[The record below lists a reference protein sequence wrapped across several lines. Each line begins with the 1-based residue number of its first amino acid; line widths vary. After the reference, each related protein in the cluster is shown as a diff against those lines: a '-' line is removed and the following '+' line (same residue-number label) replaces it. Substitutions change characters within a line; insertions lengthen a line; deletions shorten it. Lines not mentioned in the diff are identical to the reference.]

1 MRGWLL
7 DTNVVSEPQRRRPSE
22 IVLAWLQ
29 KLPPD
34 RTFISILMLGEIY
47 QGIEIL
53 PGDDLGRGRL
63 LRFRNRIEAQFA
75 GRVLPL
81 DDETVRLWGVM
92 SGRYR
97 RALGGKAPAIDTM
110 LVATAQRRRLYL
122 ATRNLSDASPH
133 GWPVFNPWT
142 DDTADFPLQA

>member
-1 MRGWLL
+1 L
-7 DTNVVSEPQRRRPSE
+7 T
-22 IVLAWLQ
+22 
-29 KLPPD
+29 
-34 RTFISILMLGEIY
+34 LGEID
-47 QGIEIL
+47 QSIEIL
-53 PGDDLGRGRL
+53 PSDDLARSRL

-97 RALGGKAPAIDTM
+97 RALGGKAPAIDTL

-122 ATRNLSDASPH
+122 ATRNLSDTDPH

-142 DDTADFPLQA
+142 DDAADFPLQA

>member
-1 MRGWLL
+1 M
-7 DTNVVSEPQRRRPSE
+7 SEVQRRRPSE
-22 IVLAWLQ
+22 IVVAWLRR
-29 KLPPD
+29 LPPD
-34 RTFISILMLGEIY
+34 RTFISILTLGEID
-47 QGIEIL
+47 QSIEIL
-53 PGDDLGRGRL
+53 PSDDLARSRL

-97 RALGGKAPAIDTM
+97 RALGGKAPAIDTL

-122 ATRNLSDASPH
+122 ATRNLSDTDPH

-142 DDTADFPLQA
+142 DDAADFPLQA

>member
-7 DTNVVSEPQRRRPSE
+7 DTNVVSEVQRRRPSE
-22 IVLAWLQ
+22 IVVAWLRQ
-29 KLPPD
+29 LPPD
-34 RTFISILMLGEIY
+34 RTFISILTLGEID

-53 PGDDLGRGRL
+53 LGDDLGRGRL

-81 DDETVRLWGVM
+81 DDEAVRLWGVM

-97 RALGGKAPAIDTM
+97 RALGGKAPAVDTM

-122 ATRNLSDASPH
+122 ATRNLSDTTPH

-142 DDTADFPLQA
+142 DNAANFPLQA

>member
-1 MRGWLL
+1 LRGWLL
-7 DTNVVSEPQRRRPSE
+7 DTNVVSEVQRRRPSE
-22 IVLAWLQ
+22 IVVAWLQ

-34 RTFISILMLGEIY
+34 RTFISILTLGEID
-47 QGIEIL
+47 QGIEVL
-53 PGDDLGRGRL
+53 PSDDPGRARL

-75 GRVLPL
+75 GRILSL
-81 DDETVRLWGVM
+81 DDETVRLWGAM

-97 RALGGKAPAIDTM
+97 RALGGKAPVIDTM

-122 ATRNLSDASPH
+122 ATRNLSDTTPH

-142 DDTADFPLQA
+142 DDAADFPLQA